1 MSLIKVRTFAGG
13 WGLVCGLVLAGLVQI
28 GCQSGSP
35 HSKFAEVPGVTATPA
50 SPAAPAAPAK
60 TPVAAV
66 TTTPVAAVGTVP
78 GGPIDNDV
86 LASGIIKPG
95 DMLKIT
101 FSDLPPPQMAPIEQR
116 VKEDGAI
123 TLLLNQEF
131 TAAGKTRGELEREI
145 RKRYVPD
152 LFRAL
157 TVNVEPL
164 SATQFYYVDGE
175 VKMPDRQVYIS
186 RMTVLKAIASAKGFT
201 DFAKKTGVVLTRLDG
216 RKITVNCIKAQ
227 KDPKLDLE
235 VFPGDKVWVPRRVN
249 PFWQ

>member
-1 MSLIKVRTFAGG
+1 
-13 WGLVCGLVLAGLVQI
+13 
-28 GCQSGSP
+28 
-35 HSKFAEVPGVTATPA
+35 
-50 SPAAPAAPAK
+50 
-60 TPVAAV
+60 
-66 TTTPVAAVGTVP
+66 
-78 GGPIDNDV
+78 
-86 LASGIIKPG
+86 
-95 DMLKIT
+95 
-101 FSDLPPPQMAPIEQR
+101 
-116 VKEDGAI
+116 VKEDGTI

-131 TAAGKTRGELEREI
+131 TAADKTRGELEKEI

-152 LFRAL
+152 LFKAL

-164 SATQFYYVDGE
+164 NATQFYYVDGE

-216 RKITVNCIKAQ
+216 RKITINCIKAQ